1 MPPPDNPATSS
12 SKEPTV
18 DKMIV
23 TLPPESIP
31 VPEKPPAISA
41 TKPTTEAKSTK
52 VEQPSKPNPAPPKKP
67 SIKYTITNLLQTNSP
82 STDAKFPH
90 STPAPPEPKP
100 VGTYFNNI
108 KLKSKLETN
117 KGSFHTIDVQS
128 DMRFITYYLHYT
140 TIKSFPEL
148 VIDNNPYVSPAS
160 LTGYKLILFNAH
172 QLILDSKCHHSK
184 SHYTAFFEDSS
195 KLSSFVNTL
204 MNCKIPND
212 LAIEL
217 QQLAPVMDPLR
228 PDMEFVPSLA
238 CFDMSIDFSRTFPGY
253 IYFQMHNL
261 LADVSNFT
269 TAKDIID
276 EIYQIIISNITN
288 VPLTISNLFGGPFSE
303 ENRIHTHN
311 NWIRHSLEETLMPLF
326 GYCLSERPTLIELP
340 IQPARFPNLEHVN
353 PYIYTLLGTVVNQP
367 NIEKFVQSINRFYSE
382 KDPSLPTLGSFFNK
396 VSGMFPLTHSIEG
409 PTLPTW
415 HSLSPTRPSTT
426 KPKLLTY
433 IQFAKLSKFCD
444 SRPTYVGNLK
454 VPDESLIS
462 KQLYQVEKKSLVQP
476 NAQFSTKYTLNPTT
490 FTKTFCVFNPT
501 QGEPE

>member
-1 MPPPDNPATSS
+1 MPPPDNPVASS
-12 SKEPTV
+12 SKEPPA

-31 VPEKPPAISA
+31 VPDKPQPISV
-41 TKPTTEAKSTK
+41 TKPTVEPKSAK
-52 VEQPSKPNPAPPKKP
+52 VEPPSKPKPAPPKKP

-82 STDAKFPH
+82 STDAKIPQ
-90 STPAPPEPKP
+90 SAPTPPEPKP

-128 DMRFITYYLHYT
+128 DMRFIAYYLHYT

-148 VIDNNPYVSPAS
+148 VIDNNPYVSLAS
-160 LTGYKLILFNAH
+160 LIGYKLILFNAH
-172 QLILDSKCHHSK
+172 QLILDSKCRHSK
-184 SHYTAFFEDSS
+184 SHYSAFFEDSS

-228 PDMEFVPSLA
+228 ADMKFVPSLA
-238 CFDMSIDFSRTFPGY
+238 CFDMSIDFGRTFPGY
-253 IYFQMHNL
+253 IYFLMHNL

-269 TAKDIID
+269 SAKDIID
-276 EIYQIIISNITN
+276 EIYQIVISNITN
-288 VPLTISNLFGGPFSE
+288 VPLTISNLFGGPFSDD
-303 ENRIHTHN
+303 NRINSN
-311 NWIRHSLEETLMPLF
+311 NSWIRQSLEETLMPLF

-340 IQPARFPNLEHVN
+340 IQHARFPNLEHIN
-353 PYIYTLLGTVVNQP
+353 PYVYTLLGTVANQP

-396 VSGMFPLTHSIEG
+396 VSGMVPLAHSLEG

-415 HSLSPTRPSTT
+415 HSLPPTRPCTT
-426 KPKLLTY
+426 KPKILTDT
-433 IQFAKLSKFCD
+433 QFAKLTHFCD
-444 SRPTYVGNLK
+444 SRPSYTGTLK
-454 VPDESLIS
+454 VPDESSIT
-462 KQLYQVEKKSLVQP
+462 KQLYQVEKKK
-476 NAQFSTKYTLNPTT
+476 FSPTKCPIQKKKKVYLT
-490 FTKTFCVFNPT
+490 
-501 QGEPE
+501 